1 MWQMILAQTGNYSST
16 DSTLLTVKRWIG
28 QSTLS
33 HPSPVSSSDFQAS
46 YWLVAMGLLLLTGLV
61 FQGPGRFASGLLKWS
76 VARETI
82 KSGLNRLKQRIV
94 LPLALTGLLLASWTT
109 TQFLNYS
116 DASGLNDLQLS
127 LRTKTIP
134 VFSLELGFLAALVP
148 LRDLT
153 SLADAWPFILA
164 VSVAS
169 FHFSNKMQFVPRSV
183 ASGKENRARSFSQAV
198 WALSAIW
205 LLYRVVVGASAE
217 GGLPLVSG
225 VFVESILEPALMLFL
240 DSLFLAWAITEIRD
254 SFQMEQTDIAPR
266 LPEVFALVPAVVV
279 VNFILMPGRYLAHF
293 IWIFWNSVAVS
304 GFAGSSQTYYAEIT
318 RFFFWALSDGLIYIQ
333 VMVFP
338 MLVLAGSCL
347 NGRIRDTFKIAVLM
361 LRNQASTIFLILA
374 FVSLA
379 DIAGVAMIN
388 SLVLSHPAES
398 WVLLAADSYSH
409 YFTLFSGLLLLAAFI
424 ELGIGCEMEIIASA
438 LEMKTVE
445 AMAAEVELSNQQ

>member
-1 MWQMILAQTGNYSST
+1 MRQMILAQTGNYSST

-33 HPSPVSSSDFQAS
+33 HPSPVSNGDFQAS
-46 YWLVAMGLLLLTGLV
+46 YWLVAMGLLLLLGLV
-61 FQGPGRFASGLLKWS
+61 FQGPGKFASGLLKWS
-76 VARETI
+76 IARETI
-82 KSGLNRLKQRIV
+82 KSGLNRLKQRMV

-109 TQFLNYS
+109 SQFLNYS

-153 SLADAWPFILA
+153 SLADAWPFILVA
-164 VSVAS
+164 SVAS

-183 ASGKENRARSFSQAV
+183 ANDKENRARSISQAV

-205 LLYRVVVGASAE
+205 LLYRVVVGSSSE
-217 GGLPLVSG
+217 GGLPLVTG
-225 VFVESILEPALMLFL
+225 VFVESLLEPALMLFL
-240 DSLFLAWAITEIRD
+240 DSIILAWAITEICD
-254 SFQMEQTDIAPR
+254 SFRLEQTDIAPR
-266 LPEVFALVPAVVV
+266 LPEVFALLPAVVV

-293 IWIFWNSVAVS
+293 IWIFWNSLAATS
-304 GFAGSSQTYYAEIT
+304 FAGSNPSYYAEMT
-318 RFFFWALSDGLIYIQ
+318 RIFFWALSDGLIYIQ

-338 MLVLAGSCL
+338 LIVLAGSCL
-347 NGRIRDTFKIAVLM
+347 NGKMRDTWKIAVTM

-374 FVSLA
+374 FLGLA
-379 DIAGVAMIN
+379 DVAGVAMIN

-398 WVLLAADSYSH
+398 WVLLAADSYCH
-409 YFTLFSGLLLLAAFI
+409 YFTLFTGLLLLAALI
-424 ELGIGCEMEIIASA
+424 ELGIGCELEIIASA
-438 LEMKTVE
+438 LEMKSVE
-445 AMAAEVELSNQQ
+445 AMTAEVE